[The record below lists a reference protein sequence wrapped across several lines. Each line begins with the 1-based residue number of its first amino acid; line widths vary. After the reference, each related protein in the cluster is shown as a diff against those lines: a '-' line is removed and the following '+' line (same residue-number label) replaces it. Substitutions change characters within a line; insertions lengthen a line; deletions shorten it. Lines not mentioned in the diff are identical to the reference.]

1 MTSLEWTRLLS
12 TKIWTEANLGSFN
25 FLVLQHSGKGLR
37 GIQLGFQQVSSLKI
51 SLPGVVIGSL
61 HLSV

>member
-1 MTSLEWTRLLS
+1 VTSLERTRLLP
-12 TKIWTEANLGSFN
+12 TKIWTEANPGSFN
-25 FLVLQHSGKGLR
+25 FLVLQHSRKGLR
-37 GIQLGFQQVSSLKI
+37 GIQLGSQQVSSLKF